1 MTALKPKLDGV
12 GVGMD
17 VPNMLAEAG
26 VIGVWRYD
34 VKLGLVSGD
43 EAMAQSYRLDPA
55 LLHDGLDPQKF
66 REAIHPVD
74 LADAVQ
80 ALNHSI
86 QYATDYRARYRLR
99 SATGEWKMVSANG
112 RIHRDKSGAVSHV
125 AGVNLVAE
133 DDGDT
138 DPHNRMALLAAELLQ
153 LGRTIEDPYAQDLS
167 YALLQHVSLSIA
179 AKI

>member
-1 MTALKPKLDGV
+1 MTALKPQLDGV
-12 GVGMD
+12 GVGLD
-17 VPNMLAEAG
+17 VSNLLAEAG

-43 EAMAQSYRLDPA
+43 DAMAQSHSLDPA
-55 LLHDGLDPQKF
+55 LLHEGSDPQDF
-66 REAIHPVD
+66 RGAIHPVD
-74 LADAVQ
+74 YTNVFQ
-80 ALNHSI
+80 ALDHSLK
-86 QYATDYRARYRLR
+86 YGTDYPARYRLR

-112 RIHRDKSGAVSHV
+112 RIHGDKTGTVSHLV
-125 AGVNLVAE
+125 GVNIVAE

-153 LGRTIEDPYAQDLS
+153 LGRTIEDAYAQDLS
-167 YALLQHVSLSIA
+167 YALLQHVSLAIA

>member
-1 MTALKPKLDGV
+1 MTALKPQFDGV
-12 GVGMD
+12 GAGLD
-17 VPNMLAEAG
+17 VSKMLADAG

-43 EAMAQSYRLDPA
+43 DAMAQSHSLDPA
-55 LLHDGLDPQKF
+55 VLHGGVDPQDF
-66 REAIHPVD
+66 RSAIHPIDQTNVF
-74 LADAVQ
+74 Q
-80 ALNHSI
+80 ALDHSL
-86 QYATDYRARYRLR
+86 QYGTDYRARYRLR
-99 SATGEWKMVSANG
+99 AATGEWMMVSANG
-112 RIHRDKSGAVSHV
+112 RIHRDKTGAVSHLV
-125 AGVNLVAE
+125 GVNLVAE

-153 LGRTIEDPYAQDLS
+153 LGRTIDDPYAQDLS